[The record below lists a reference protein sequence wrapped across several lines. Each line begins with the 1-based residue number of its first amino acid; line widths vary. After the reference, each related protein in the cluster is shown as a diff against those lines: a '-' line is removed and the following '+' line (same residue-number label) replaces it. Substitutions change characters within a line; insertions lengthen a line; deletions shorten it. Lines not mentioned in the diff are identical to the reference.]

1 MKKII
6 AFLSVFVLLLTF
18 VSCGSS
24 KNNDLEQQY
33 ASIAQQY
40 IEKGDTETAIKAL
53 EEGITKL
60 PDSVLLK
67 GLLDSI
73 KAEATT
79 VPETTKAPVIMTEE
93 TAINNLKE
101 LRKLY
106 RKWFEGFTFA
116 GDKTNIVYL
125 EDYSAQYPVA
135 ENGIETYEDL
145 KNSFTK
151 YCDDAL
157 FNAYANRSFVKYK
170 DINGKLNAIEPE
182 IMELGDSN
190 DKDFKVSKVS
200 ETDYL
205 VVYNEFH
212 SSYGDVY
219 YYKVTLDY
227 AVDANGDWKFS
238 NERRENM
245 GYIDNADI
253 GEDNGNSSGNKNNS
267 GNNNYDAGDILNDV
281 NNLVGDTID
290 NVGGLI
296 NKYF

>member
-1 MKKII
+1 MKRII
-6 AFLSVFVLLLTF
+6 ALLTVFVLILTF
-18 VSCGSS
+18 SACGSS
-24 KNNDLEQQY
+24 KKDKDLEQQY
-33 ASIAQQY
+33 CSVAQQY

-53 EEGITKL
+53 EEGLIKL

-106 RKWFEGFTFA
+106 LKWFEDFTFA
-116 GDKTNIVYL
+116 GDKSNIVYL

-145 KNSFTK
+145 RKAFTK

-157 FNAYANRSFVKYK
+157 FNSFASRSFVKFK
-170 DINGKLNAIEPE
+170 DVNGKLHAIEPE
-182 IMELGDSN
+182 IMELEDST
-190 DKDFKVSKVS
+190 DKDFKASKVS
-200 ETDYL
+200 ETEYKI
-205 VVYNEFH
+205 VYNEFH
-212 SSYGDVY
+212 SDYGDVY

-227 AVDANGDWKFS
+227 SVDAYGDWKFT

-253 GEDNGNSSGNKNNS
+253 ENNS
-267 GNNNYDAGDILNDV
+267 GSNNNSGGNKNNNYDAGDIINDV
-281 NNLVGDTID
+281 NGLVGDTID
-290 NVGGLI
+290 NVGGLL